1 MEKDEFDQI
10 TDKHIPQRPM
20 GAVEG
25 ASYTLVIVGG
35 KCLSCVMFVCC
46 VPCKAFALSA
56 GACALDDADSVL
68 PYCVQGLAEVKHQ
81 NQVAVNAGLAVAGAV
96 LWAAAN
102 ELLIQPKE
110 YTCFNLALE
119 RIRCSFRSGSPAQ
132 AGRSS

>member
-1 MEKDEFDQI
+1 
-10 TDKHIPQRPM
+10 M

-35 KCLSCVMFVCC
+35 ELLVYLL
-46 VPCKAFALSA
+46 PFAVRLTVIA
-56 GACALDDADSVL
+56 CMWIACATAAHATEL
-68 PYCVQGLAEVKHQ
+68 
-81 NQVAVNAGLAVAGAV
+81 VAVGAERIGLAVAGAV

-119 RIRCSFRSGSPAQ
+119 RIR
-132 AGRSS
+132 

>member
-1 MEKDEFDQI
+1 
-10 TDKHIPQRPM
+10 M

-35 KCLSCVMFVCC
+35 GLPVHPPPSVTSPACCCTLVSCMSKC
-46 VPCKAFALSA
+46 SA
-56 GACALDDADSVL
+56 PHVRRAANAAC
-68 PYCVQGLAEVKHQ
+68 
-81 NQVAVNAGLAVAGAV
+81 AGLAVAGAV

-119 RIRCSFRSGSPAQ
+119 RIRYT
-132 AGRSS
+132 